1 MDTMKKILLV
11 ILFFL
16 ISANSVYAI
25 YDPSSKPN
33 NKYGIHILFPSEI
46 AEAASLINSNGGD
59 WGYVTIPI
67 KSSDRDLIKWQKFMD
82 DCKQYHVIPLVR
94 LATEGDY
101 FNKESWS
108 KPTDYDILDFANF
121 LDNLSWPTKNRYI
134 IVFNEVNRGDEWGG
148 TPDASDYASK
158 LSYAADIFK
167 AKNPDFFIIMAGL
180 DNASAN
186 IPDKSVNNYTF
197 MYQME
202 TAVPGIFAK
211 IDGLASHS
219 YPNPA
224 FSMPPSKSNTGI
236 YSFYYQ
242 RQLAQE
248 LDGKQLPIFIT
259 ETGWSTDQVDE
270 ETQANYYNDAFQ
282 NYWNDSSI
290 IAVTPFLFHAEQGPF
305 SVFSFIKNTTKSK
318 MYLNYL
324 NIKKTKGDPEL
335 TFTPK
340 VINKINSNLPLE
352 TFPNSIKINNAFKDF
367 NKNTK
372 EFFKW
377 LLKV

>member
-1 MDTMKKILLV
+1 MKKILIIIWL
-11 ILFFL
+11 FL
-16 ISANSVYAI
+16 ISVSSANAF
-25 YDPSSKPN
+25 YDPLSKPN

-46 AEAASLINSNGGD
+46 AEAATLINSNGGD

-67 KSSDRDLIKWQKFMD
+67 KSSDRDLVKWQKFMD

-121 LDNLSWPTKNRYI
+121 LNNLSWPTKNRYI
-134 IVFNEVNRGDEWGG
+134 VVFNEVNRGDEWGG
-148 TPDASDYASK
+148 IPDAADYANK
-158 LSYAADIFK
+158 LGYAVDIFK
-167 AKNPDFFIIMAGL
+167 AKNPDFFVIMAGL
-180 DNASAN
+180 DNASIN
-186 IPDKSVNNYTF
+186 ISDKSINNYTY

-202 TAVPGIFAK
+202 DAVPGIFSK

-224 FSMPPSKSNTGI
+224 FSMPPSKANTGI

-242 RQLAQE
+242 RQLAQD
-248 LDGKQLPIFIT
+248 LDGKELPVFIT
-259 ETGWSTDQVDE
+259 ETGWSTDQVSED
-270 ETQANYYNDAFQ
+270 TQAGYYNDAFS
-282 NYWNDSSI
+282 NYWNQDYVV
-290 IAVTPFLFHAEQGPF
+290 AVTPFLFHAEQGPF
-305 SVFSFIKNTTKSK
+305 SVFSFIKNTSKSK
-318 MYLNYL
+318 MYLRYSNF
-324 NIKKTKGDPEL
+324 KKTKGEPEL
-335 TFTPK
+335 TFSQTA
-340 VINKINSNLPLE
+340 VNKINSNLPLE

-367 NKNTK
+367 NKNSK

-377 LLKV
+377 LLKI